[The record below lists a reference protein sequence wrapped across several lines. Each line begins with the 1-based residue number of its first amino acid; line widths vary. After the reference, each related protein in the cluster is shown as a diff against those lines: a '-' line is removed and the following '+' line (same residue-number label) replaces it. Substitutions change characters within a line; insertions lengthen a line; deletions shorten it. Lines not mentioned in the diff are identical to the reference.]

1 MYASGRACSPFTQA
15 SFVLPAP
22 IPTWPTGTNFAN
34 GIIDLGALQVAQIT
48 SLNGVWA
55 TYQGGPD
62 NKGSTFYEPASV
74 PDGFSMIG
82 SYGQPNNQPLYGWVL
97 VAKDVSLPVEPP
109 GLALPT
115 DYLLVYDSGNE
126 SFDQTTFGH
135 IWLPVAPQGYSAVG
149 FVVTSSADKPSLDKV
164 RVVRSVL
171 TEDVENDNWIWGSNG
186 FDIYGSRPVDM
197 GSTALGI
204 SLGTFTLQAN
214 GKEMPKLFCLTNLN
228 LSVGSQCAYDILLT
242 LSYPSM
248 PSLDQV
254 KALVQAYAPVVDF
267 HPDEKYFPSRVSWFF
282 KNGALLYTKGQESSP
297 VPIVQDGS
305 NLPHNGSDDGTYWID
320 LPSDGTTSDH
330 LKKGDLQSAYSYM
343 HIKPALGGTFTD
355 IQVWLFYPFNGP
367 GKIKLGVETFSL
379 GPVGEHVSDWEHVTL
394 RISNFN
400 GELRSVYFSKHS
412 KGDWVSTPSLE
423 FANNNKPIVYS
434 SHYGHASYPSAGKFT
449 HKLEQQIK

>member
-1 MYASGRACSPFTQA
+1 MS
-15 SFVLPAP
+15 V
-22 IPTWPTGTNFAN
+22 GTNFAN

-197 GSTALGI
+197 GSTALVKECMPSSEEVLI
-204 SLGTFTLQAN
+204 FHLV
-214 GKEMPKLFCLTNLN
+214 GKEITSSFSFFLTMN
-228 LSVGSQCAYDILLT
+228 LSHNL
-242 LSYPSM
+242 
-248 PSLDQV
+248 QV
-254 KALVQAYAPVVDF
+254 ASFPFRV
-267 HPDEKYFPSRVSWFF
+267 PDLNSGKVIS
-282 KNGALLYTKGQESSP
+282 ESSSTSCRSAP
-297 VPIVQDGS
+297 M
-305 NLPHNGSDDGTYWID
+305 SDPLSADASRGFKPGEVDT
-320 LPSDGTTSDH
+320 DH
-330 LKKGDLQSAYSYM
+330 
-343 HIKPALGGTFTD
+343 
-355 IQVWLFYPFNGP
+355 
-367 GKIKLGVETFSL
+367 
-379 GPVGEHVSDWEHVTL
+379 
-394 RISNFN
+394 
-400 GELRSVYFSKHS
+400 
-412 KGDWVSTPSLE
+412 
-423 FANNNKPIVYS
+423 
-434 SHYGHASYPSAGKFT
+434 
-449 HKLEQQIK
+449 